1 MAAGFKLGLR
11 RVSRIAGVSCL
22 GSVGW
27 SVAIAGLHVTAAYCQ
42 TYPAKPIRIVTAEAG
57 GGADFMARLLAQGYT
72 ASLGQQSV
80 VDNRG
85 GASGAIAAQAVAKSA
100 PDGYT
105 LLFYSNGMW
114 TLPLLQDVPYDAIK
128 DFLPVVCVASSPNI
142 VVVHP
147 SLPVKSIKDLI
158 ALAKARP
165 GELNYSMGGTGTTPH
180 LAAELFK
187 SMANVNI
194 VRVNYKGAGPALN
207 DLIGGQVQLT
217 FATTASGAPHVKS
230 GRLRAL
236 AVTSAEPSTLV
247 PGLPTIAASG
257 LPGYES
263 IASYGLFAP
272 AKTQI
277 ALVQR
282 LNEETVKLLN
292 TPDVKQK
299 LFNISVEVVG
309 GSPEAFAGMIKI
321 EINKWGKV
329 VRDAGIRDQ

>member
-1 MAAGFKLGLR
+1 
-11 RVSRIAGVSCL
+11 
-22 GSVGW
+22 
-27 SVAIAGLHVTAAYCQ
+27 
-42 TYPAKPIRIVTAEAG
+42 
-57 GGADFMARLLAQGYT
+57 
-72 ASLGQQSV
+72 
-80 VDNRG
+80 
-85 GASGAIAAQAVAKSA
+85 
-100 PDGYT
+100 
-105 LLFYSNGMW
+105 
-114 TLPLLQDVPYDAIK
+114 
-128 DFLPVVCVASSPNI
+128 
-142 VVVHP
+142 
-147 SLPVKSIKDLI
+147 
-158 ALAKARP
+158 
-165 GELNYSMGGTGTTPH
+165 MGGTGTTPH

-247 PGLPTIAASG
+247 PGLPTVAASG
-257 LPGYES
+257 PPGYES

-272 AKTQI
+272 ARTPV

-309 GSPEAFAGMIKI
+309 ASPDAFAAMIKI
-321 EINKWGKV
+321 EINKWRKV
-329 VRDAGIRDQ
+329 IRDAGIRDQ

>member
-1 MAAGFKLGLR
+1 
-11 RVSRIAGVSCL
+11 
-22 GSVGW
+22 
-27 SVAIAGLHVTAAYCQ
+27 
-42 TYPAKPIRIVTAEAG
+42 
-57 GGADFMARLLAQGYT
+57 
-72 ASLGQQSV
+72 
-80 VDNRG
+80 
-85 GASGAIAAQAVAKSA
+85 
-100 PDGYT
+100 
-105 LLFYSNGMW
+105 MW
-114 TLPLLQDVPYDAIK
+114 TLLLLQDVPYDAVK
-128 DFLPVVCVASSPNI
+128 DFVPVVCVTSSPNI
-142 VVVHP
+142 VVAHP
-147 SLPVKSIKDLI
+147 SPPVKSISELI
-158 ALAKARP
+158 ALAKSRP
-165 GELNYSMGGTGTTPH
+165 GELNCSMGGTGTTPH

-247 PGLPTIAASG
+247 PGLPTVAASG
-257 LPGYES
+257 PPGYES

-272 AKTQI
+272 ARTPV

-309 GSPEAFAGMIKI
+309 ASPDAFAAMIKI
-321 EINKWGKV
+321 EINKWRKV
-329 VRDAGIRDQ
+329 IRDAGIRDQ